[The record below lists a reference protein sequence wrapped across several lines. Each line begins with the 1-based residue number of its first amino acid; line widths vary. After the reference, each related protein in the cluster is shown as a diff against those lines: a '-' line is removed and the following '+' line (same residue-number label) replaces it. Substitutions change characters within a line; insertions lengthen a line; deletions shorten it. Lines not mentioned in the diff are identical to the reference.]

1 MSQIIAL
8 VDCNNF
14 YCSCERVF
22 NPKLENRPVV
32 VLSNNDGCVVARS
45 NEAKALGIKM
55 GEPAFKLREYREKYN
70 LAILSSNYTLYGDMS
85 QRVMQCLAEYTPE
98 LEIYSI
104 DEAFL
109 DFTGFKNRDLTA
121 YSRKIKQK
129 VQQYTGIPISIG
141 IATTKTLAK
150 VANRIA
156 KKSNKAKG
164 VLDLVD
170 SPYLNL
176 ALQRTEVRDVW
187 GVGSSYTK
195 LLENNNIY
203 NALEL
208 KKTDQKWIRKER
220 GVVGLRTVLELN
232 GISCI
237 PLSEMPNSKKSTAV
251 TRSFGQPVETLA
263 ELQEALSAYAY
274 RAGEKLRQSQ
284 LQAASMT
291 VFFRTGSYDKSQPY
305 RSWGTTVNFFSST
318 NDSRE
323 LVNNARKVAENLF
336 EPGYKLKKAGVI
348 LLGLTPE
355 GEKQLSLFEKSE
367 EDKKRS
373 QGLMQIMDKINNR
386 YGRETIQL
394 ASSGIHK
401 KWQMKADYKSPKY
414 TTNWDELPKVG

>member
-55 GEPAFKLREYREKYN
+55 GEPAFKLGKFREQHN

-85 QRVMQCLAEYTPE
+85 QRVMQCLAEYTPD

-109 DFTGFKNRDLTA
+109 DFSGFTHLDLTA
-121 YSRKIKQK
+121 YSREIKQK
-129 VQQYTGIPISIG
+129 IQQYTGIPISIG

-164 VLDLVD
+164 VLNLVD
-170 SPYLNL
+170 SPYLDL
-176 ALQRTEVRDVW
+176 ALQRTEVGDVW
-187 GVGSSYTK
+187 GVGSSFTK
-195 LLENNNIY
+195 LLEKHNIY

-208 KKTDQKWIRKER
+208 KKSDQKWIRKER
-220 GVVGLRTVLELN
+220 GIVGLRTVLELN
-232 GISCI
+232 GTSCI
-237 PLSEMPNSKKSTAV
+237 PLEEMPSNKKSTAV
-251 TRSFGQPVETLA
+251 TRSFGKAVETL
-263 ELQEALSAYAY
+263 EQLQEALSAYAY

-284 LQAASMT
+284 LEATSMT

-305 RSWGTTVNFFSST
+305 RSWGTTVSFFPST

-336 EPGYKLKKAGVI
+336 EPGFKLKKAGVI

-367 EDKKRS
+367 ADKKHS
-373 QGLMQIMDKINNR
+373 QRLMQVMDTINNR
-386 YGRETIQL
+386 YGRNTIQL

-401 KWQMKADYKSPKY
+401 KWQMKADYRSPKY

>member
-55 GEPAFKLREYREKYN
+55 GEPAFKLGEFRQQHN

-85 QRVMQCLAEYTPE
+85 QRVMQCLAEYTPD

-109 DFTGFKNRDLTA
+109 DFSGFTHKDLAA
-121 YSRKIKQK
+121 YSREIKQK
-129 VQQYTGIPISIG
+129 IQQYTGIPISIG

-164 VLDLVD
+164 VLNLVD
-170 SPYLNL
+170 SPYLDL
-176 ALQRTEVRDVW
+176 ALQRTEVGDVW
-187 GVGSSYTK
+187 GVGSSFTK
-195 LLENNNIY
+195 LLEKHNIY

-208 KKTDQKWIRKER
+208 KNSDQKWIRKQR
-220 GVVGLRTVLELN
+220 GIVGLRTVLELN
-232 GISCI
+232 GTSCI
-237 PLSEMPNSKKSTAV
+237 PLEEMPSDKKSTAV
-251 TRSFGQPVETLA
+251 TRSFGKAVETLE

-284 LQAASMT
+284 LEAASMT

-305 RSWGTTVNFFSST
+305 RSWGTTVSFFSST

-323 LVNNARKVAENLF
+323 LVNNARKVAQNLF
-336 EPGYKLKKAGVI
+336 EPGFKLKKAGVI

-367 EDKKRS
+367 ADKKRS
-373 QGLMQIMDKINNR
+373 QGLMQVMDTINSR
-386 YGRETIQL
+386 YGRNTIQL
-394 ASSGIHK
+394 ASSGIQK
-401 KWQMKADYKSPKY
+401 KWQMKADYKSPRY
-414 TTNWDELPKVG
+414 TTNWNELPKVG

>member
-1 MSQIIAL
+1 MSKIFAL

-55 GEPAFKLREYREKYN
+55 GEPAFKLREYRDRYN

-109 DFTGFKNRDLTA
+109 DFTGFTHQDLTA
-121 YSRKIKQK
+121 YSREIKQK

-170 SPYLNL
+170 SRYLDL
-176 ALQRTEVRDVW
+176 ALQRTEVGDVW

-195 LLENNNIY
+195 LLEKHNIN

-208 KKTDQKWIRKER
+208 KKADQKWIRKER
-220 GVVGLRTVLELN
+220 GIVGLRTVLELN
-232 GISCI
+232 GTSCI

-251 TRSFGQPVETLA
+251 TRSFGKAVETLE
-263 ELQEALSAYAY
+263 ELQEAVSSYAY

-284 LQAASMT
+284 LEAASMT

-323 LVNNARKVAENLF
+323 LVNHARKVAENLF
-336 EPGYKLKKAGVI
+336 EPGYKIKKAGVI
-348 LLGLTPE
+348 LLGLTSE
-355 GEKQLSLFEKSE
+355 GEKQLSLFEKSK

-373 QGLMQIMDKINNR
+373 QDLMQLMDTINNR
-386 YGRETIQL
+386 YGRKTIQL
-394 ASSGIHK
+394 AASGIHQ

>member
-55 GEPAFKLREYREKYN
+55 GEPAFKLGEFRQKHN

-85 QRVMQCLAEYTPE
+85 QRVMQCLAEYTPD

-109 DFTGFKNRDLTA
+109 DFSGFTHRDLAA
-121 YSRKIKQK
+121 YSREIKQK
-129 VQQYTGIPISIG
+129 IQQYTGIPISIG

-164 VLDLVD
+164 VLNLVD
-170 SPYLNL
+170 SPYLDL
-176 ALQRTEVRDVW
+176 ALQRTEVGDVW

-195 LLENNNIY
+195 LLEKHNIY

-208 KKTDQKWIRKER
+208 KNADQKWIRKER
-220 GVVGLRTVLELN
+220 GIVGLRTVLELN
-232 GISCI
+232 GTSCI
-237 PLSEMPNSKKSTAV
+237 PLEEMPSDKKSTAV
-251 TRSFGQPVETLA
+251 TRSFGKAVETL
-263 ELQEALSAYAY
+263 EQLQEALSAYAY

-284 LQAASMT
+284 LEAASMT

-305 RSWGTTVNFFSST
+305 RSWGTTVSFLSST

-336 EPGYKLKKAGVI
+336 EPGFKLKKAGVI

-367 EDKKRS
+367 ADKKRS
-373 QGLMQIMDKINNR
+373 QGLMQVMDTINNR
-386 YGRETIQL
+386 YGRNTIQL
-394 ASSGIHK
+394 ASSGIRK
-401 KWQMKADYKSPKY
+401 KWQMKANYKSPKY
-414 TTNWDELPKVG
+414 TTSWDELPKVG

>member
-1 MSQIIAL
+1 MPKIFAL

-55 GEPAFKLREYREKYN
+55 GEPAFKLREFREKFN

-85 QRVMQCLAEYTPE
+85 QRVMQCLAEYTPS

-109 DFTGFKNRDLTA
+109 DFSGFTDRDLTA
-121 YSRKIKQK
+121 YSRIIKQK

-141 IATTKTLAK
+141 IGTTKTLAK

-156 KKSNKAKG
+156 KKSAKAKG

-170 SPYLNL
+170 SPYIDL
-176 ALQRTEVRDVW
+176 ALQRTEVGDVW
-187 GVGSSYTK
+187 GVGSSFTK
-195 LLENNNIY
+195 LLEKHHIQ
-203 NALEL
+203 NAYQL
-208 KKTDQKWIRKER
+208 KLVNQKWIRKER
-220 GVVGLRTVLELN
+220 GIVGLRTVLELN
-232 GISCI
+232 GTSCI
-237 PLSEMPNSKKSTAV
+237 PLSEMADSKKSTAV
-251 TRSFGQPVETLA
+251 TRSFGKAVETLT
-263 ELQEALSAYAY
+263 ELQEALSNYAY
-274 RAGEKLRQSQ
+274 RAGEKLRESK
-284 LQAASMT
+284 LEAVSMM
-291 VFFRTGSYDKSQPY
+291 VFFRTGSYDKTQPY

-323 LVNNARKVAENLF
+323 LVNHARKVAENLF

-348 LLGLTPE
+348 LLGLTPV
-355 GEKQLSLFEKSE
+355 GEKQLSLFEKSKE
-367 EDKKRS
+367 NKARS
-373 QGLMQIMDKINNR
+373 QQLMQVMDTINHR

-394 ASSGIHK
+394 ASSGIRK

-414 TTNWDELPKVG
+414 TTDWNDLPKVG

>member
-55 GEPAFKLREYREKYN
+55 GEPAFKLREYRNKYN

-109 DFTGFKNRDLTA
+109 DFTGFTHKDLTA
-121 YSRKIKQK
+121 YSREIKQK

-176 ALQRTEVRDVW
+176 ALQRIEVGDVW
-187 GVGSSYTK
+187 GIGSSYTK

-208 KKTDQKWIRKER
+208 KKADQKWIRKER
-220 GVVGLRTVLELN
+220 GIVGLRTVLELN

-251 TRSFGQPVETLA
+251 TRSFGQPIETLA

-284 LQAASMT
+284 LEAASMT

>member
-45 NEAKALGIKM
+45 NEAKVLGIKM
-55 GEPAFKLREYREKYN
+55 GEPAFKLQEFRDKYN

-85 QRVMQCLAEYTPE
+85 QRVMQCLAEYTPD

-109 DFTGFKNRDLTA
+109 DFTGFKNQDLTV
-121 YSRKIKQK
+121 YSREIKQR

-170 SPYLNL
+170 SPYLDL
-176 ALQRTEVRDVW
+176 ALQRTEVGDVW
-187 GVGSSYTK
+187 GVGSSYK
-195 LLENNNIY
+195 NLLEKQNIY

-208 KKTDQKWIRKER
+208 KKADQNLIRKER
-220 GVVGLRTVLELN
+220 GIVGLRTVLELN
-232 GISCI
+232 GTSCI

-263 ELQEALSAYAY
+263 ELQEALSTYAY

-284 LQAASMT
+284 LEAASMT
-291 VFFRTGSYDKSQPY
+291 VFFRTGSYDKTQPY

-336 EPGYKLKKAGVI
+336 KPGYKLKKAGVI
-348 LLGLTPE
+348 LLGLTPV
-355 GEKQLSLFEKSE
+355 GQKQLSLFEKSE
-367 EDKKRS
+367 EDKARS
-373 QGLMQIMDKINNR
+373 QELMQLMDTINNR

-394 ASSGIHK
+394 AASGIRK

>member
-1 MSQIIAL
+1 MSKIIAL

-55 GEPAFKLREYREKYN
+55 GEPAFKLRDFRDKYN

-109 DFTGFKNRDLTA
+109 DFTGFTHKDLTA

-150 VANRIA
+150 EANRIA

-208 KKTDQKWIRKER
+208 KKADQKWIRKER

-284 LQAASMT
+284 LEAASMT
-291 VFFRTGSYDKSQPY
+291 VFFRTGSYDKEQPL
-305 RSWGTTVNFFSST
+305 RSWGTTVNFLSST

-323 LVNNARKVAENLF
+323 LVNNARKAAENLF
-336 EPGYKLKKAGVI
+336 EPGYKIKKAGVI

-355 GEKQLSLFEKSE
+355 GEKQLSLFEKSK
-367 EDKKRS
+367 EDKARS
-373 QGLMQIMDKINNR
+373 QELMQLMDKINHR

-394 ASSGIHK
+394 ASSGIRK

-414 TTNWDELPKVG
+414 TTNWDDLPKVG

>member
-1 MSQIIAL
+1 MSKIIAL

-45 NEAKALGIKM
+45 NEAKKLGIKM
-55 GEPAFKLREYREKYN
+55 GEPAFKLREFCDKYN
-70 LAILSSNYTLYGDMS
+70 LAVLSSNYTLYGDMS

-109 DFTGFKNRDLTA
+109 DFTSFKNQDLTA
-121 YSRKIKQK
+121 YSKEIKQK
-129 VQQYTGIPISIG
+129 VEQYTGIPISIG
-141 IATTKTLAK
+141 IGTTKTLAK

-156 KKSNKAKG
+156 KKSKKAKG

-176 ALQRTEVRDVW
+176 ALQRTEVGDVW

-195 LLENNNIY
+195 LLEKHHIN

-208 KKTDQKWIRKER
+208 KKTDQKWINKER
-220 GVVGLRTVLELN
+220 GIVGLRTVLELN

-237 PLSEMPNSKKSTAV
+237 PLSEMPKSKKSTAV

-291 VFFRTGSYDKSQPY
+291 VFFRTGSYDKTQVY
-305 RSWGTTVNFFSST
+305 RSWGTTVNFLSST

-323 LVNNARKVAENLF
+323 LVNNARKVAENIF
-336 EPGYKLKKAGVI
+336 ESGYKLKKAGVI
-348 LLGLTPE
+348 LFGLTPE
-355 GEKQLSLFEKSE
+355 GEKQLSLFEKSK
-367 EDKKRS
+367 EDTARS
-373 QGLMQIMDKINNR
+373 QKIMQLMDTINNR

-394 ASSGIHK
+394 AASGIHK
-401 KWQMKADYKSPKY
+401 QWQMKADYKSPKY

>member
-55 GEPAFKLREYREKYN
+55 GEPAFKLREYRNKYN

-109 DFTGFKNRDLTA
+109 DFTGFTHKDLTA
-121 YSRKIKQK
+121 YSREIKQK

-176 ALQRTEVRDVW
+176 ALQRIEVGDVW
-187 GVGSSYTK
+187 GIGSSYTK

-208 KKTDQKWIRKER
+208 KKADQKWIKKER
-220 GVVGLRTVLELN
+220 GIVGLRTVLELN

-251 TRSFGQPVETLA
+251 TRSFGQPIETLA

-284 LQAASMT
+284 LEAASMT

-336 EPGYKLKKAGVI
+336 EPGYKFKKAGVI

-355 GEKQLSLFEKSE
+355 DEKQLSLFEKSK

-394 ASSGIHK
+394 ASSGINK

>member
-55 GEPAFKLREYREKYN
+55 GEPAFKLREFRDKYN

-85 QRVMQCLAEYTPE
+85 QRVMQCLAEYTPD

-109 DFTGFKNRDLTA
+109 DFTGFTNKDLTA
-121 YSRKIKQK
+121 YSREIKQK
-129 VQQYTGIPISIG
+129 VQQFTGIPISIG

-164 VLDLVD
+164 VLDLVN
-170 SPYLNL
+170 SPYVDL
-176 ALQRTEVRDVW
+176 ALQRTEVGDVW
-187 GVGSSYTK
+187 GVGSSFTK
-195 LLENNNIY
+195 LLEKNNIY
-203 NALEL
+203 NALQL
-208 KKTDQKWIRKER
+208 KNADQKWIRIER
-220 GVVGLRTVLELN
+220 GIVGLRTVLELN
-232 GISCI
+232 GTSCI
-237 PLSEMPNSKKSTAV
+237 PLAEMPNSKKSTAV
-251 TRSFGQPVETLA
+251 TRSFGKAVETLA
-263 ELQEALSAYAY
+263 ELQEALSTYAY
-274 RAGEKLRQSQ
+274 RGGEKLRQSK
-284 LQAASMT
+284 LEATSMT
-291 VFFRTGSYDKSQPY
+291 VFFRTGSYDKSQPL

-323 LVNNARKVAENLF
+323 LVKNARKVAENLF
-336 EPGYKLKKAGVI
+336 KPGYKIKKAGII

-355 GEKQLSLFEKSE
+355 GEKQLSLFEKTE

-373 QGLMQIMDKINNR
+373 QGLMQVMDTINHL

-394 ASSGIHK
+394 ASSGIRK
-401 KWQMKADYKSPKY
+401 KWQIKADYKSPKY
-414 TTNWDELPKVG
+414 TTDWDELPKVG